1 LKKRAITFV
10 LTTIEWYTLFS
21 KHQYIRSKKL
31 LKLVAGLDCQA
42 CGSGNMVQAAHTNWG
57 AGKGRGIKADDNMVA
72 ALCLKC
78 HYEIDQGKEL
88 SKEERQ
94 AMWGNAHR
102 ATVAKLIDQGAW
114 PADVPIPE
122 TLI

>member
-1 LKKRAITFV
+1 
-10 LTTIEWYTLFS
+10 LFS

-31 LKLVAGLDCQA
+31 LKLVAGLDCQS

-94 AMWGNAHR
+94 AIWGNAHK
-102 ATVAKLIDQGAW
+102 ATVAKLVDQGAW
-114 PADVPIPE
+114 PDDVPIPE
-122 TLI
+122 ILI

>member
-1 LKKRAITFV
+1 M
-10 LTTIEWYTLFS
+10 FS

-31 LKLVAGLDCQA
+31 LKLVAGLDCQS

-94 AMWGNAHR
+94 EKWQKAHE
-102 ATVAKLIDQGAW
+102 ATVAALVDQGAW
-114 PADVPIPE
+114 PDDVPIP
-122 TLI
+122 